1 MTEFENRRLQILKD
15 RLENAKSA
23 AGKLRSVR
31 WLASLPKGHS
41 ITAKARML
49 IFKNRR
55 PKA

>member
-31 WLASLPKGHS
+31 WLASLSKGHS